1 MKKLALLLPAMRMG
15 GAEKIA
21 INFLKDLTKYYE
33 VTLILNKKE
42 GELLKLVPRN
52 VEVLEDRLLS
62 FTEVLKRD
70 LKRFKIGNLF
80 KDAIYYFK
88 VKFKRDKERNYR
100 YLVGRTPSVNRH
112 FDVAIGY
119 VANVSTQIFCL
130 ADRISANKKIAW
142 IHGETT
148 ELKDVRLYQGCYKS
162 FDKIF
167 AVSEV
172 TRRHFVEKFPSCESL
187 TSVYY
192 NPINVNEI
200 VERSKDCCGD
210 EIKQDALTVVSVG
223 RVTPEK
229 GFDMLPTIVAI
240 LKDRG
245 LRLQWYLVGDGSE
258 LVSIKRKTQEM
269 GLSNDIIFTGTKENP
284 YPYVR
289 QCDIYV
295 QPSYEEGYSTT
306 ICEAGILGKAVIGTT
321 TSGGICEQVVEGES
335 ALLASP
341 TPEDIANKI
350 EYLAKN
356 PQEKQRLEENIKK
369 IDFSHTNEIYK
380 LLNI

>member
-1 MKKLALLLPAMRMG
+1 M
-15 GAEKIA
+15 
-21 INFLKDLTKYYE
+21 
-33 VTLILNKKE
+33 
-42 GELLKLVPRN
+42 
-52 VEVLEDRLLS
+52 LS
-62 FTEVLKRD
+62 FTEVLKQD
-70 LKRFKIGNLF
+70 LKGFKIGKLF
-80 KDAIYYFK
+80 KDAIYYFN
-88 VKFKRDKERNYR
+88 VKFKRANEKNYR
-100 YLVGRTPSVNRH
+100 YLVSRTPSVNRH
-112 FDVAIGY
+112 YDVAIGY

-130 ADRISANKKIAW
+130 ADRINADKKVAW

-187 TSVYY
+187 TGVYY

-200 VERSKDCCGD
+200 LERSKDCCGD

-229 GFDMLPTIVAI
+229 GFDMLPTIVSI

-258 LVSIKRKTQEM
+258 LVSIKRKAQEM

-321 TSGGICEQVVEGES
+321 TSGGIREQVVEGES